1 MYLRFTINARAAVVF
16 VSRIVHDLDEKIQ
29 MTGNVT
35 LSGRG
40 TYHIDEVASR
50 ARRPGIHYAVYAMTR

>member
-16 VSRIVHDLDEKIQ
+16 VSRIVHDPSEKIQ
-29 MTGNVT
+29 VTRNVT

-40 TYHIDEVASR
+40 TYHIDEVAS
-50 ARRPGIHYAVYAMTR
+50 